1 MGARKALIL
10 EVEVICALR
19 ISQAGLESHA
29 KVGSSLRSP
38 LAFTS
43 LPLRC
48 VCRAAATAAVCRIIS
63 VTSLAK
69 QKPSSYKYGNLMVEL
84 SVSRDKL
91 KAWC

>member
-1 MGARKALIL
+1 M
-10 EVEVICALR
+10 VCALR

-29 KVGSSLRSP
+29 KVESALRSR

-48 VCRAAATAAVCRIIS
+48 VCRAAVPAAVCRIIS
-63 VTSLAK
+63 IASLAK
-69 QKPSSYKYGNLMVEL
+69 QKLSPYKYGNLMVEL